1 MIPIIQIIL
10 GLITF
15 YFVWNF
21 LSVQRARS
29 KLPPGPAPLPLI
41 GNLWTIR
48 FQVHHETLLKMARRH
63 GNMYTL
69 WLGQTPV
76 IVLNG
81 FQAVK
86 DALIS
91 HSDDFVERPITPFLR
106 DVIGGPQGII
116 FANGHTWK
124 QQRRFSLMTLR
135 NLGLGKKT
143 LEEWIQGQAQ
153 LLVQTF
159 AREKGRPMDPSVS
172 ILSSINNVIAAVL
185 FGHCFSSEDESFQ
198 QLFKGSQAMAEFE
211 GTIWPRLY
219 DAFPTLM
226 KHLSPVFMRSLLA
239 LTHMQDLRRLVK
251 DEIKSHQNSWV
262 PEKPQDFIDSYLSQM
277 WKTKDNPTSTFKENN
292 MIQVITDLF
301 IAGSDTTTISLL
313 WAILYMMAHPEIQ
326 ERVQEELDAIIG
338 SSHEIRYE
346 DRMILPYTNAVLHE
360 VLRYSSISA
369 IGVIRK
375 CTKDTTVQGFPVSKG
390 TLIFPNLFS
399 VLYDPDH
406 WETPQEFNP
415 SHFLDKD
422 GNFLNKEAFLP
433 FSAGHRVCL
442 GEQLAKTSLFIMFS
456 NLLRAFTFR
465 LPEGVKEINEKP
477 IVGVILQPEPYK
489 MCAVP
494 R

>member
-1 MIPIIQIIL
+1 MKQ
-10 GLITF
+10 LINPFSEKKTCPTCSC
-15 YFVWNF
+15 VCTS
-21 LSVQRARS
+21 LCA
-29 KLPPGPAPLPLI
+29 
-41 GNLWTIR
+41 
-48 FQVHHETLLKMARRH
+48 LLHWQMARRH

-91 HSDDFVERPITPFLR
+91 HSEDFVERPITPFLR
-106 DVIGGPQGII
+106 DIIGII

-135 NLGLGKKT
+135 NLGLGKRT

-198 QLFKGSQAMAEFE
+198 QLFKGSRAMAEFE
-211 GTIWPRLY
+211 ALVTKPRIPNINFVCFPLQLY

-226 KHLSPVFMRSLLA
+226 KHLSPMFMRSLLA

-262 PEKPQDFIDSYLSQM
+262 PEKSQDFIDSYLSQM
-277 WKTKDNPTSTFKENN
+277 WKVSNTSTFKENN

-326 ERVQEELDAIIG
+326 ERVQEELDTIIG
-338 SSHEIRYE
+338 SSREIRYE

-369 IGVIRK
+369 TGVIRK

-415 SHFLDKD
+415 SHFLDKA

-456 NLLRAFTFR
+456 SILRAFTFR

-477 IVGVILQPEPYK
+477 IGGFILQPEPYK